1 MKKRYLFIVLI
12 ILCIASIFIGVTNI
26 NINDILTF
34 NIDKI
39 EILLISRLPRL
50 IAIIVAGV
58 GLSISGLIMQQISKN
73 KFVSPTTAA
82 TADFAKLGILFCIM
96 IIPGA
101 TIMQKMIVSFVF
113 AGLGTV
119 LFMKMIKAIK
129 IKNIVF
135 VPLIGMMLGK
145 IVGSITTFFAYKYDL
160 VQNISSWMEG
170 DMSLIMKGSYELLY
184 LSVPMVI
191 IAFLYAN
198 KFTIVG
204 MGEDFAINLGLNY
217 NFVIN
222 VGLAIVSLICAVTI
236 ITVGNIPFL
245 GLIIP
250 NIVSLYSGDNLKKTL
265 YHTALL
271 GPIFLLACDILG
283 RIIIFPFEMSISLTV
298 GVIGSIIFLY
308 MIVRGTKMKTKDKK
322 SIIILTVLALIL
334 ITSFLFI
341 GVNSVNFKYAL
352 YRRIPKI
359 YAMILTGAAIGF
371 SSLIFQTVTNNR
383 ILTPSI
389 LGIDSLYVLL
399 QTTIVFLLG
408 SSSAIISNGNI
419 NFIITIVS
427 MLLFSSLIY

>member
-1 MKKRYLFIVLI
+1 MKKRYLFIILI
-12 ILCIASIFIGVTNI
+12 ILSIISLFVGVTNI
-26 NINDILTF
+26 SVNDILSF

-39 EILLISRLPRL
+39 QILLISRFPRL

-58 GLSISGLIMQQISKN
+58 GLSISGLIMQPISKN

-101 TIMQKMIVSFVF
+101 TIMQKMIISFIF
-113 AGLGTV
+113 AGLGTI

-129 IKNIVF
+129 IKNIIF

-145 IVGSITTFFAYKYDL
+145 IIGSITTFFAYKYDL

-184 LSVPMVI
+184 LSIPMVI

-204 MGEDFAINLGLNY
+204 MGEDFAINLGVNY
-217 NFVIN
+217 NFVVN

-250 NIVSLYSGDNLKKTL
+250 NIISLYSGDNLKKTL

-283 RIIIFPFEMSISLTV
+283 RFIIFPFEMSISLTV

-308 MIVRGTKMKTKDKK
+308 MIIRGSKNE
-322 SIIILTVLALIL
+322 
-334 ITSFLFI
+334 
-341 GVNSVNFKYAL
+341 G
-352 YRRIPKI
+352 
-359 YAMILTGAAIGF
+359 
-371 SSLIFQTVTNNR
+371 
-383 ILTPSI
+383 
-389 LGIDSLYVLL
+389 
-399 QTTIVFLLG
+399 
-408 SSSAIISNGNI
+408 
-419 NFIITIVS
+419 
-427 MLLFSSLIY
+427 

>member
-1 MKKRYLFIVLI
+1 MKKRYLFIILI
-12 ILCIASIFIGVTNI
+12 ILSIISLFVGVTNI
-26 NINDILTF
+26 SVNDILSF

-39 EILLISRLPRL
+39 QILLISRLPRL

-96 IIPGA
+96 IITGA
-101 TIMQKMIVSFVF
+101 TIMQKMIISFIF
-113 AGLGTV
+113 AGLGTI

-129 IKNIVF
+129 IKNIIF

-145 IVGSITTFFAYKYDL
+145 IIGSITTFFAYKYDL

-184 LSVPMVI
+184 LSIPMVI

-204 MGEDFAINLGLNY
+204 MGEDFAINLGVNY
-217 NFVIN
+217 NFVVN

-250 NIVSLYSGDNLKKTL
+250 NIISLYSGDNLKKTL

-283 RIIIFPFEMSISLTV
+283 RFIIFPFEMSISLTV

-308 MIVRGTKMKTKDKK
+308 MIIRGSKNE
-322 SIIILTVLALIL
+322 
-334 ITSFLFI
+334 
-341 GVNSVNFKYAL
+341 G
-352 YRRIPKI
+352 
-359 YAMILTGAAIGF
+359 
-371 SSLIFQTVTNNR
+371 
-383 ILTPSI
+383 
-389 LGIDSLYVLL
+389 
-399 QTTIVFLLG
+399 
-408 SSSAIISNGNI
+408 
-419 NFIITIVS
+419 
-427 MLLFSSLIY
+427 

>member
-1 MKKRYLFIVLI
+1 MKKRYLFIILI
-12 ILCIASIFIGVTNI
+12 ILSIISLFVGVTNI
-26 NINDILTF
+26 SVNDILSF

-39 EILLISRLPRL
+39 QILLISRLPRL

-101 TIMQKMIVSFVF
+101 TIMQKMIISFIF
-113 AGLGTV
+113 AGLGTI

-129 IKNIVF
+129 IKNIIF
-135 VPLIGMMLGK
+135 IPLIGMMLGK
-145 IVGSITTFFAYKYDL
+145 IIGSITTFFAYKYDL

-204 MGEDFAINLGLNY
+204 MGEDFAINLGVNY
-217 NFVIN
+217 NFVVN

-250 NIVSLYSGDNLKKTL
+250 NIISLYSGDNLKKTL

-283 RIIIFPFEMSISLTV
+283 RLIIFPFEMSISLTV

-308 MIVRGTKMKTKDKK
+308 MIIRGSKNE
-322 SIIILTVLALIL
+322 
-334 ITSFLFI
+334 
-341 GVNSVNFKYAL
+341 G
-352 YRRIPKI
+352 
-359 YAMILTGAAIGF
+359 
-371 SSLIFQTVTNNR
+371 
-383 ILTPSI
+383 
-389 LGIDSLYVLL
+389 
-399 QTTIVFLLG
+399 
-408 SSSAIISNGNI
+408 
-419 NFIITIVS
+419 
-427 MLLFSSLIY
+427 

>member
-1 MKKRYLFIVLI
+1 MKKRYLFIILI
-12 ILCIASIFIGVTNI
+12 ILSIISLFVGVTNI
-26 NINDILTF
+26 SVNDILSF

-39 EILLISRLPRL
+39 QILLISRFPRL

-101 TIMQKMIVSFVF
+101 TIMQKMIISFIF
-113 AGLGTV
+113 AGLGTI

-129 IKNIVF
+129 IKNIIF

-145 IVGSITTFFAYKYDL
+145 IIGSITTFFAYKYDL

-184 LSVPMVI
+184 LSIPMVI

-204 MGEDFAINLGLNY
+204 MGEDFAINLGVNY
-217 NFVIN
+217 NFVVN
-222 VGLAIVSLICAVTI
+222 VGLAIVSLICAITI

-250 NIVSLYSGDNLKKTL
+250 NIISLYSGDNLKKTL

-283 RIIIFPFEMSISLTV
+283 RFIIFPFEMSISLTV

-308 MIVRGTKMKTKDKK
+308 MIIRGSKNE
-322 SIIILTVLALIL
+322 
-334 ITSFLFI
+334 
-341 GVNSVNFKYAL
+341 G
-352 YRRIPKI
+352 
-359 YAMILTGAAIGF
+359 
-371 SSLIFQTVTNNR
+371 
-383 ILTPSI
+383 
-389 LGIDSLYVLL
+389 
-399 QTTIVFLLG
+399 
-408 SSSAIISNGNI
+408 
-419 NFIITIVS
+419 
-427 MLLFSSLIY
+427 

>member
-1 MKKRYLFIVLI
+1 MYIGGKQMKKRYLFIILI
-12 ILCIASIFIGVTNI
+12 ILSIISLFVGVTNI
-26 NINDILTF
+26 SVNDILSF

-39 EILLISRLPRL
+39 QILLISRLPRL

-101 TIMQKMIVSFVF
+101 TIMQKMIISFIF
-113 AGLGTV
+113 AGLGTI

-129 IKNIVF
+129 IKNIIF
-135 VPLIGMMLGK
+135 IPLIGMMLGK
-145 IVGSITTFFAYKYDL
+145 IIGSITTFFAYKYDL

-184 LSVPMVI
+184 LSIPMVI

-204 MGEDFAINLGLNY
+204 MGEDFAINLGVNY
-217 NFVIN
+217 NFVVN

-250 NIVSLYSGDNLKKTL
+250 NIISLYSGDNLKKTL

-283 RIIIFPFEMSISLTV
+283 RFIIFPFEMSISLTV

-308 MIVRGTKMKTKDKK
+308 MIIRGSKNE
-322 SIIILTVLALIL
+322 
-334 ITSFLFI
+334 
-341 GVNSVNFKYAL
+341 G
-352 YRRIPKI
+352 
-359 YAMILTGAAIGF
+359 
-371 SSLIFQTVTNNR
+371 
-383 ILTPSI
+383 
-389 LGIDSLYVLL
+389 
-399 QTTIVFLLG
+399 
-408 SSSAIISNGNI
+408 
-419 NFIITIVS
+419 
-427 MLLFSSLIY
+427 

>member
-1 MKKRYLFIVLI
+1 MYIGGKQMKKIYLFIVLI
-12 ILCIASIFIGVTNI
+12 ILSIISLFVGVTNI
-26 NINDILTF
+26 SVNDILSF

-39 EILLISRLPRL
+39 QILLISRLPRL

-101 TIMQKMIVSFVF
+101 TIMQKMIISFIF
-113 AGLGTV
+113 AGLGTI

-129 IKNIVF
+129 IKNIIF

-145 IVGSITTFFAYKYDL
+145 IIGSITTFFAYKYDL

-204 MGEDFAINLGLNY
+204 MGEDFAINLGVNY
-217 NFVIN
+217 NFVVN

-250 NIVSLYSGDNLKKTL
+250 NIISLYSGDNLKKTL

-283 RIIIFPFEMSISLTV
+283 RFIIFPFEMSISLTV

-308 MIVRGTKMKTKDKK
+308 MIIRGSKNE
-322 SIIILTVLALIL
+322 
-334 ITSFLFI
+334 
-341 GVNSVNFKYAL
+341 G
-352 YRRIPKI
+352 
-359 YAMILTGAAIGF
+359 
-371 SSLIFQTVTNNR
+371 
-383 ILTPSI
+383 
-389 LGIDSLYVLL
+389 
-399 QTTIVFLLG
+399 
-408 SSSAIISNGNI
+408 
-419 NFIITIVS
+419 
-427 MLLFSSLIY
+427 

>member
-1 MKKRYLFIVLI
+1 MKKIYLFIVLI
-12 ILCIASIFIGVTNI
+12 ILSIISLFVGVTNI
-26 NINDILTF
+26 SVNDILSF

-39 EILLISRLPRL
+39 QILLISRLPRL

-101 TIMQKMIVSFVF
+101 TIMQKMIISFIF
-113 AGLGTV
+113 AGLGTI

-129 IKNIVF
+129 IKNIIF
-135 VPLIGMMLGK
+135 IPLIGMMLGK
-145 IVGSITTFFAYKYDL
+145 IIGSITTFFAYKYDL

-204 MGEDFAINLGLNY
+204 MGEDFAINLGVNY
-217 NFVIN
+217 NFVVN

-250 NIVSLYSGDNLKKTL
+250 NIISLYSGDNLKKTL
-265 YHTALL
+265 YHTTLL

-283 RIIIFPFEMSISLTV
+283 RFIIFPFEMSISLTV

-308 MIVRGTKMKTKDKK
+308 MIIRGSKDE
-322 SIIILTVLALIL
+322 
-334 ITSFLFI
+334 
-341 GVNSVNFKYAL
+341 G
-352 YRRIPKI
+352 
-359 YAMILTGAAIGF
+359 
-371 SSLIFQTVTNNR
+371 
-383 ILTPSI
+383 
-389 LGIDSLYVLL
+389 
-399 QTTIVFLLG
+399 
-408 SSSAIISNGNI
+408 
-419 NFIITIVS
+419 
-427 MLLFSSLIY
+427 

>member
-1 MKKRYLFIVLI
+1 MLI
-12 ILCIASIFIGVTNI
+12 ILSLVSIFLGAKNI
-26 NINDILTF
+26 NIVDVLQGNSDALH
-34 NIDKI
+34 
-39 EILLISRLPRL
+39 LMAVSRFPRL
-50 IAIIVAGV
+50 ISILVAGSAM
-58 GLSISGLIMQQISKN
+58 SICGLIMQQISKN

-101 TIMQKMIVSFVF
+101 TIMQKMIISFIF
-113 AGLGTV
+113 AGLGTI

-129 IKNIVF
+129 IKNIIF
-135 VPLIGMMLGK
+135 IPLIGMMLGK
-145 IVGSITTFFAYKYDL
+145 IIGSITTFFAYKYDL

-204 MGEDFAINLGLNY
+204 MGEDFAINLGVNY
-217 NFVIN
+217 NFVVN

-283 RIIIFPFEMSISLTV
+283 RFIIFPFEMSISLTV

-308 MIVRGTKMKTKDKK
+308 MIIRGSKNE
-322 SIIILTVLALIL
+322 
-334 ITSFLFI
+334 
-341 GVNSVNFKYAL
+341 G
-352 YRRIPKI
+352 
-359 YAMILTGAAIGF
+359 
-371 SSLIFQTVTNNR
+371 
-383 ILTPSI
+383 
-389 LGIDSLYVLL
+389 
-399 QTTIVFLLG
+399 
-408 SSSAIISNGNI
+408 
-419 NFIITIVS
+419 
-427 MLLFSSLIY
+427 

>member
-1 MKKRYLFIVLI
+1 MKKRYLFIILI
-12 ILCIASIFIGVTNI
+12 ILSIISLFVGVTNI
-26 NINDILTF
+26 SVNDILSF

-39 EILLISRLPRL
+39 QILLISRFPRL

-101 TIMQKMIVSFVF
+101 TIMQKMIISFIF
-113 AGLGTV
+113 AGLGTI

-129 IKNIVF
+129 IKNIIF

-145 IVGSITTFFAYKYDL
+145 IIGSITTFFAYKYDL

-184 LSVPMVI
+184 LSIPMVI

-204 MGEDFAINLGLNY
+204 MGEDFAINLGVNY
-217 NFVIN
+217 NFVVN

-250 NIVSLYSGDNLKKTL
+250 NIISLYSGDNLKKTL

-283 RIIIFPFEMSISLTV
+283 RFIIVPFELSISLTV

-308 MIVRGTKMKTKDKK
+308 MIIRGSKNE
-322 SIIILTVLALIL
+322 
-334 ITSFLFI
+334 
-341 GVNSVNFKYAL
+341 G
-352 YRRIPKI
+352 
-359 YAMILTGAAIGF
+359 
-371 SSLIFQTVTNNR
+371 
-383 ILTPSI
+383 
-389 LGIDSLYVLL
+389 
-399 QTTIVFLLG
+399 
-408 SSSAIISNGNI
+408 
-419 NFIITIVS
+419 
-427 MLLFSSLIY
+427 

>member
-1 MKKRYLFIVLI
+1 MI
-12 ILCIASIFIGVTNI
+12 ILSIISLFVGVTNI
-26 NINDILTF
+26 SVNDILSF

-39 EILLISRLPRL
+39 QILLISRLPRL

-101 TIMQKMIVSFVF
+101 TIMQKMIISFIF
-113 AGLGTV
+113 AGLGTI

-129 IKNIVF
+129 IKNIIF

-145 IVGSITTFFAYKYDL
+145 IIGSITTFFAYKYDL

-184 LSVPMVI
+184 LSIPMVI

-204 MGEDFAINLGLNY
+204 MGEDFAINLGVNY
-217 NFVIN
+217 NFVVN
-222 VGLAIVSLICAVTI
+222 VELAIVSLICAVTI

-250 NIVSLYSGDNLKKTL
+250 NIISLYSGDNLKKTL

-283 RIIIFPFEMSISLTV
+283 RFIIFPFEMSISLTV

-308 MIVRGTKMKTKDKK
+308 MIIRGSKNE
-322 SIIILTVLALIL
+322 
-334 ITSFLFI
+334 
-341 GVNSVNFKYAL
+341 G
-352 YRRIPKI
+352 
-359 YAMILTGAAIGF
+359 
-371 SSLIFQTVTNNR
+371 
-383 ILTPSI
+383 
-389 LGIDSLYVLL
+389 
-399 QTTIVFLLG
+399 
-408 SSSAIISNGNI
+408 
-419 NFIITIVS
+419 
-427 MLLFSSLIY
+427 

>member
-1 MKKRYLFIVLI
+1 MKKRYLFIILI
-12 ILCIASIFIGVTNI
+12 ILSIISLFVGVTNI
-26 NINDILTF
+26 SVNDILSF

-39 EILLISRLPRL
+39 QILLISRLPRL

-101 TIMQKMIVSFVF
+101 TVMQKMIISFIF
-113 AGLGTV
+113 AGLGTI

-129 IKNIVF
+129 IKNIIF

-145 IVGSITTFFAYKYDL
+145 IIGSITTFFAYKYDL

-184 LSVPMVI
+184 LSIPMVI

-204 MGEDFAINLGLNY
+204 MGEDFAINLGVNY
-217 NFVIN
+217 NFVVN

-250 NIVSLYSGDNLKKTL
+250 NIISLYSGDNLKKTL

-283 RIIIFPFEMSISLTV
+283 RFIIFPFEMSISLTV

-308 MIVRGTKMKTKDKK
+308 MIIRGSKNE
-322 SIIILTVLALIL
+322 
-334 ITSFLFI
+334 
-341 GVNSVNFKYAL
+341 G
-352 YRRIPKI
+352 
-359 YAMILTGAAIGF
+359 
-371 SSLIFQTVTNNR
+371 
-383 ILTPSI
+383 
-389 LGIDSLYVLL
+389 
-399 QTTIVFLLG
+399 
-408 SSSAIISNGNI
+408 
-419 NFIITIVS
+419 
-427 MLLFSSLIY
+427 

>member
-1 MKKRYLFIVLI
+1 MYMGGKQMKKRYLFIILI
-12 ILCIASIFIGVTNI
+12 ILSIISLFVGVTNI
-26 NINDILTF
+26 SVNDILSF

-39 EILLISRLPRL
+39 QILLISRLPRL

-101 TIMQKMIVSFVF
+101 TIMQKMIISFIF
-113 AGLGTV
+113 AGLGTI

-129 IKNIVF
+129 IKNIIF

-145 IVGSITTFFAYKYDL
+145 IIGSITTFFAYKYDL

-184 LSVPMVI
+184 LSIPMVI

-204 MGEDFAINLGLNY
+204 MGEDFAINLGVNY
-217 NFVIN
+217 NFVVN

-250 NIVSLYSGDNLKKTL
+250 NIISLYSGDNLKKTL

-283 RIIIFPFEMSISLTV
+283 RFIIFPFEMSISLTV

-308 MIVRGTKMKTKDKK
+308 MIIRGSKNE
-322 SIIILTVLALIL
+322 
-334 ITSFLFI
+334 
-341 GVNSVNFKYAL
+341 G
-352 YRRIPKI
+352 
-359 YAMILTGAAIGF
+359 
-371 SSLIFQTVTNNR
+371 
-383 ILTPSI
+383 
-389 LGIDSLYVLL
+389 
-399 QTTIVFLLG
+399 
-408 SSSAIISNGNI
+408 
-419 NFIITIVS
+419 
-427 MLLFSSLIY
+427 

>member
-1 MKKRYLFIVLI
+1 MKKIYLFIVLI
-12 ILCIASIFIGVTNI
+12 ILSIISLFVGVTNI
-26 NINDILTF
+26 SVKDILSF

-39 EILLISRLPRL
+39 QILLISRLPRL

-101 TIMQKMIVSFVF
+101 TIMQKMIISFIF
-113 AGLGTV
+113 AGLGTI

-129 IKNIVF
+129 IKNIIF

-145 IVGSITTFFAYKYDL
+145 IIGSITTFFAYKYDL

-204 MGEDFAINLGLNY
+204 MGEDFAINLGVNY
-217 NFVIN
+217 NFVVN

-283 RIIIFPFEMSISLTV
+283 RFIIFPFEMSISLTV

-308 MIVRGTKMKTKDKK
+308 MIIRGSKNE
-322 SIIILTVLALIL
+322 
-334 ITSFLFI
+334 
-341 GVNSVNFKYAL
+341 G
-352 YRRIPKI
+352 
-359 YAMILTGAAIGF
+359 
-371 SSLIFQTVTNNR
+371 
-383 ILTPSI
+383 
-389 LGIDSLYVLL
+389 
-399 QTTIVFLLG
+399 
-408 SSSAIISNGNI
+408 
-419 NFIITIVS
+419 
-427 MLLFSSLIY
+427 

>member
-1 MKKRYLFIVLI
+1 MKKRYLFIILI
-12 ILCIASIFIGVTNI
+12 ILSIISLFVGVTNI
-26 NINDILTF
+26 SVNDILSF

-50 IAIIVAGV
+50 IAIIGAGV

-101 TIMQKMIVSFVF
+101 TIMQKMIISFIF
-113 AGLGTV
+113 AGLGTI

-129 IKNIVF
+129 IKNIIF
-135 VPLIGMMLGK
+135 IPLIGMMLGK
-145 IVGSITTFFAYKYDL
+145 IIESITTFFAYKYDL

-204 MGEDFAINLGLNY
+204 MGEDFAINLGVNY
-217 NFVIN
+217 NFVVN

-283 RIIIFPFEMSISLTV
+283 RFIIFPFEMSISLTV

-308 MIVRGTKMKTKDKK
+308 MIIRGSKNE
-322 SIIILTVLALIL
+322 
-334 ITSFLFI
+334 
-341 GVNSVNFKYAL
+341 G
-352 YRRIPKI
+352 
-359 YAMILTGAAIGF
+359 
-371 SSLIFQTVTNNR
+371 
-383 ILTPSI
+383 
-389 LGIDSLYVLL
+389 
-399 QTTIVFLLG
+399 
-408 SSSAIISNGNI
+408 
-419 NFIITIVS
+419 
-427 MLLFSSLIY
+427 

>member
-1 MKKRYLFIVLI
+1 MKKRYLFIILI
-12 ILCIASIFIGVTNI
+12 ILSIISLFVGVTNI
-26 NINDILTF
+26 SVNDILSF

-39 EILLISRLPRL
+39 QILLISRLPRL

-101 TIMQKMIVSFVF
+101 TIMQKMIISFIF
-113 AGLGTV
+113 AGLGTI

-129 IKNIVF
+129 IKNIIF

-145 IVGSITTFFAYKYDL
+145 IIGSITTFFAYKYDL

-204 MGEDFAINLGLNY
+204 MGEDFAINLGVNY
-217 NFVIN
+217 NFVVN

-250 NIVSLYSGDNLKKTL
+250 NIISLYSGDNLKKTL

-283 RIIIFPFEMSISLTV
+283 RFIIFPFEMSISLTV
-298 GVIGSIIFLY
+298 GIIGSIIFLY
-308 MIVRGTKMKTKDKK
+308 MIIRGSKNE
-322 SIIILTVLALIL
+322 
-334 ITSFLFI
+334 
-341 GVNSVNFKYAL
+341 G
-352 YRRIPKI
+352 
-359 YAMILTGAAIGF
+359 
-371 SSLIFQTVTNNR
+371 
-383 ILTPSI
+383 
-389 LGIDSLYVLL
+389 
-399 QTTIVFLLG
+399 
-408 SSSAIISNGNI
+408 
-419 NFIITIVS
+419 
-427 MLLFSSLIY
+427 

>member
-1 MKKRYLFIVLI
+1 MKKRYLFIILI
-12 ILCIASIFIGVTNI
+12 ILSIISLFVGVTNI
-26 NINDILTF
+26 SVNDILSF

-39 EILLISRLPRL
+39 QILLISRLPRL

-101 TIMQKMIVSFVF
+101 TIMQKMIISFIF
-113 AGLGTV
+113 AGLGTI

-129 IKNIVF
+129 IKNIIF

-145 IVGSITTFFAYKYDL
+145 IIGSITTFFAYKYDL

-204 MGEDFAINLGLNY
+204 MGEDFAINLGVNY
-217 NFVIN
+217 NFVVN

-236 ITVGNIPFL
+236 ITVGNIQFL

-250 NIVSLYSGDNLKKTL
+250 NIISLYSGDNLKKTL

-283 RIIIFPFEMSISLTV
+283 RFIIFPFEMSISLTV

-308 MIVRGTKMKTKDKK
+308 MIIRGSKNE
-322 SIIILTVLALIL
+322 
-334 ITSFLFI
+334 
-341 GVNSVNFKYAL
+341 G
-352 YRRIPKI
+352 
-359 YAMILTGAAIGF
+359 
-371 SSLIFQTVTNNR
+371 
-383 ILTPSI
+383 
-389 LGIDSLYVLL
+389 
-399 QTTIVFLLG
+399 
-408 SSSAIISNGNI
+408 
-419 NFIITIVS
+419 
-427 MLLFSSLIY
+427 

>member
-1 MKKRYLFIVLI
+1 MKKRYLFIILI
-12 ILCIASIFIGVTNI
+12 ILSIISLFVGVTNI
-26 NINDILTF
+26 SVNDILSF

-101 TIMQKMIVSFVF
+101 TIMQKMIISFIF
-113 AGLGTV
+113 AGLGTI

-129 IKNIVF
+129 IKNIIF

-145 IVGSITTFFAYKYDL
+145 IIGSITTFFAYKYDL

-184 LSVPMVI
+184 LSIPMVI

-204 MGEDFAINLGLNY
+204 MGEDFAINLGVNY
-217 NFVIN
+217 NFVVN

-250 NIVSLYSGDNLKKTL
+250 NIISLYSGDNLKKTL

-283 RIIIFPFEMSISLTV
+283 RFIIFPFEMSISLTV

-308 MIVRGTKMKTKDKK
+308 MIIRGSKNE
-322 SIIILTVLALIL
+322 
-334 ITSFLFI
+334 
-341 GVNSVNFKYAL
+341 G
-352 YRRIPKI
+352 
-359 YAMILTGAAIGF
+359 
-371 SSLIFQTVTNNR
+371 
-383 ILTPSI
+383 
-389 LGIDSLYVLL
+389 
-399 QTTIVFLLG
+399 
-408 SSSAIISNGNI
+408 
-419 NFIITIVS
+419 
-427 MLLFSSLIY
+427 

>member
-1 MKKRYLFIVLI
+1 MKKRYLFIILI
-12 ILCIASIFIGVTNI
+12 ILSIISLFVGVTNI
-26 NINDILTF
+26 SVNDILSF

-39 EILLISRLPRL
+39 QILLISRFPRL
-50 IAIIVAGV
+50 IAIIGAGV

-101 TIMQKMIVSFVF
+101 TIMQKMIISFIF
-113 AGLGTV
+113 AGLGTI

-129 IKNIVF
+129 IKNIIF
-135 VPLIGMMLGK
+135 IPLIGMMLGK
-145 IVGSITTFFAYKYDL
+145 IIGSITTFFAYKYDL

-204 MGEDFAINLGLNY
+204 MGEDFAINLGVNY
-217 NFVIN
+217 NFVVN

-283 RIIIFPFEMSISLTV
+283 RFIIFPFEMSISLTV

-308 MIVRGTKMKTKDKK
+308 MIIRGSKNE
-322 SIIILTVLALIL
+322 
-334 ITSFLFI
+334 
-341 GVNSVNFKYAL
+341 G
-352 YRRIPKI
+352 
-359 YAMILTGAAIGF
+359 
-371 SSLIFQTVTNNR
+371 
-383 ILTPSI
+383 
-389 LGIDSLYVLL
+389 
-399 QTTIVFLLG
+399 
-408 SSSAIISNGNI
+408 
-419 NFIITIVS
+419 
-427 MLLFSSLIY
+427 

>member
-1 MKKRYLFIVLI
+1 MKKIYLFIVLI
-12 ILCIASIFIGVTNI
+12 ILSIISLFVGVTNI
-26 NINDILTF
+26 SVNDILSF

-39 EILLISRLPRL
+39 QILLISRLPRL

-101 TIMQKMIVSFVF
+101 TIMQKMIISFIF
-113 AGLGTV
+113 AGLGTI

-129 IKNIVF
+129 IKNIIF

-145 IVGSITTFFAYKYDL
+145 IIGSITTSFAYKYDL

-204 MGEDFAINLGLNY
+204 MGEDFAINLGVNY
-217 NFVIN
+217 NFVVN

-283 RIIIFPFEMSISLTV
+283 RFIIFPFEMSISLTV

-308 MIVRGTKMKTKDKK
+308 MIIRGSKNE
-322 SIIILTVLALIL
+322 
-334 ITSFLFI
+334 
-341 GVNSVNFKYAL
+341 G
-352 YRRIPKI
+352 
-359 YAMILTGAAIGF
+359 
-371 SSLIFQTVTNNR
+371 
-383 ILTPSI
+383 
-389 LGIDSLYVLL
+389 
-399 QTTIVFLLG
+399 
-408 SSSAIISNGNI
+408 
-419 NFIITIVS
+419 
-427 MLLFSSLIY
+427 